1 MRSAAAFFPSVVA
14 RIVTGPHDANRQ
26 DPHLPIRYGNWSA
39 ELGHPIE
46 DLTAEDD
53 LTPLPRWTPGA
64 QIIADDGLVAE
75 ERVLHPA
82 LTWYPDACFQRRR
95 PSVFTNVIVRSR
107 VGDPAGRA
115 QRRSLSWPVG

>member
-1 MRSAAAFFPSVVA
+1 MPTD
-14 RIVTGPHDANRQ
+14 RILTC
-26 DPHLPIRYGNWSA
+26 RYDMTTDWSA

-64 QIIADDGLVAE
+64 QTIADDGLVAE

-95 PSVFTNVIVRSR
+95 PSVFTNVIVRPR
-107 VGDPAGRA
+107 VGDRGPCPETFAVLAGGITTVAPRA
-115 QRRSLSWPVG
+115 RAVS